1 VWWILFVSAY
11 VISSISLGAQGLT
24 LDDSVFERW
33 VMVEIGAG
41 VLYVIA
47 AALGAIYVQTIGGRL
62 SRPVSI
68 TTAPATGYPAP

>member
-1 VWWILFVSAY
+1 
-11 VISSISLGAQGLT
+11 
-24 LDDSVFERW
+24 
-33 VMVEIGAG
+33 MVEIGAG

-68 TTAPATGYPAP
+68 TTAPGTGYPAP